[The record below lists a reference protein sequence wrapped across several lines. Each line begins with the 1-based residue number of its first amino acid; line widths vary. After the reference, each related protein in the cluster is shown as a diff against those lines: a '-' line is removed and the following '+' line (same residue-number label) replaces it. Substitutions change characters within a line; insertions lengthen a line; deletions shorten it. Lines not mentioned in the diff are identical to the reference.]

1 MVGLAIPKRW
11 ILFLA
16 AVGLISAL
24 VATSRNEWVSAAGTI
39 PDAPASI
46 SAVAGDGE
54 IVVSWTA
61 PASPGQ
67 SIPPGDTV
75 LADIVIVDYTVTCV
89 SSGETVT
96 AAPDP
101 TSSPHTFT
109 GLTNGVA
116 YTCSVVVNTA
126 AGSALGPVASASAA
140 IPAAPLVLLSALNV
154 NVGSATVSVG
164 GSTVF
169 TAAAVDAGGTGATL
183 TTTTWTFGSGTGSGQ
198 LDGGST
204 STGNSVV
211 YTAVSGGS
219 VTINVTALQTTGI
232 EIIKTIS
239 VTNFTPAP
247 QPTAVPPVSNPTT
260 PQPTPPPKP
269 TEKSE
274 VVVISPEAAA
284 SITVEITETDA
295 DFDAVSKFDLDL
307 PAQSVSEFFVLT
319 VTPVKKTEAATHALL
334 PDTHTPTSIPP
345 LKVEIT
351 DADGAPVDRLT
362 LNAAYTVKITV
373 SKAELDRLGLNM
385 SDLEILK
392 ARDPLT
398 GPFTPLATTFTI
410 LANGDVVF
418 EGSSSSFSTFVVATR
433 VTAGAPAAP
442 TAVPALPSTGDVAPT
457 TGQAVAFLI
466 IGLVLAVSGG
476 AYLRRQRKVA
486 GAR

>member
-67 SIPPGDTV
+67 SIPSGGSV
-75 LADIVIVDYTVTCV
+75 LEDIVIVDYTVTCV

-109 GLTNGVA
+109 GLTNGDA
-116 YTCSVVVNTA
+116 YTCSVVVNTL
-126 AGSALGPVASASAA
+126 AGSALGPAATASAA
-140 IPAAPLVLLSALNV
+140 TPAAALVLLDALNL
-154 NVGSATVSVG
+154 NVSSATVAVG

-183 TTTTWTFGSGTGSGQ
+183 TTTTWTFGSGTGT
-198 LDGGST
+198 GSLST
-204 STGNSVV
+204 TTGNSVV
-211 YTAVSGGS
+211 YTAVSSGS

-295 DFDAVSKFDLDL
+295 DFDVVSKFDLDL

-319 VTPVKKTEAATHALL
+319 VTPVNKTEAATHVAL
-334 PDTHTPTSIPP
+334 PETHTPTSIPP

-351 DADGAPVDRLT
+351 DADGEPVDRLT

-385 SDLEILK
+385 SSLEILK
-392 ARDPLT
+392 ARNPLT

-418 EGSSSSFSTFVVATR
+418 EGSSNSFSTFVVGTR
-433 VTAGAPAAP
+433 VTAGAPAVP

-457 TGQAVAFLI
+457 TGQAVAFLM

>member
-1 MVGLAIPKRW
+1 
-11 ILFLA
+11 
-16 AVGLISAL
+16 
-24 VATSRNEWVSAAGTI
+24 
-39 PDAPASI
+39 
-46 SAVAGDGE
+46 
-54 IVVSWTA
+54 
-61 PASPGQ
+61 
-67 SIPPGDTV
+67 V
-75 LADIVIVDYTVTCV
+75 LADIDIDDYTVTCT
-89 SSGETVT
+89 SSGAPVT
-96 AAPDP
+96 ATVLP
-101 TSSPHTFT
+101 TPLSHTFT
-109 GLTNGVA
+109 GLTNGVV
-116 YTCSVVVNTA
+116 YTCSVVVNTD
-126 AGSALGPVASASAA
+126 AGTGD
-140 IPAAPLVLLSALNV
+140 PATADPATPGVGLVYLSAFNLNV
-154 NVGSATVSVG
+154 SSATVAVG

-183 TTTTWTFGSGTGSGQ
+183 TTITWTVGSGGS
-198 LDGGST
+198 LST
-204 STGNSVV
+204 TTGNSVV
-211 YTAVSGGS
+211 YTATSSGT

-232 EIIKTIS
+232 RKPDDPNDGVIT

-295 DFDAVSKFDLDL
+295 DFDVVSKFDLDL

-319 VTPVKKTEAATHALL
+319 VTPVKKTEAATHVLL
-334 PDTHTPTSIPP
+334 PETHTPTSIPP

-351 DADGAPVDRLT
+351 DADGEPVDRLT

-385 SDLEILK
+385 SSLEILK
-392 ARDPLT
+392 ARNPLT

-418 EGSSSSFSTFVVATR
+418 EGSSNSFSTFVVGTR